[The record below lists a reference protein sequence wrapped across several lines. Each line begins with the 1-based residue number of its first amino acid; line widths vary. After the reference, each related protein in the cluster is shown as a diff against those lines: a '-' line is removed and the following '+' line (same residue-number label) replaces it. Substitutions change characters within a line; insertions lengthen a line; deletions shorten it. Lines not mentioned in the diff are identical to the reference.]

1 MMKKRRNDYELK
13 KKNKEIMI
21 QKGNSNYRV
30 PVYRLSVSTSIH

>member
-1 MMKKRRNDYELK
+1 MMKKK
-13 KKNKEIMI
+13 KKWLWAKKEKKEIMI